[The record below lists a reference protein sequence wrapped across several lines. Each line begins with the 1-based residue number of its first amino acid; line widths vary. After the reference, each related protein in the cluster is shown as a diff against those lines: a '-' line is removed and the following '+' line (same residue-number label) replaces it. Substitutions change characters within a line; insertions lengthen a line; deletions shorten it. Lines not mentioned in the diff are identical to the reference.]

1 LLLGRVANIELQAL
15 RATEDVAMVAVG
27 IPLAHIRP
35 KQNFGA
41 MKILIVTQYFWP
53 ENFRINDLAQG
64 LRNREHEVTVYTG
77 KPNYPEGRFFSGYGF
92 LRRSN
97 EAFDGI
103 RVIRVPLIPRG
114 GGAGFRLALNYVSF
128 AFFASLLAPFRVY
141 GDFDVILVYEPSPVT
156 VGLPA
161 LVLKALKGAPLLF
174 WVQDLWPE
182 SLIAADAVRQRWI
195 LAGIE
200 RLVRFIYRRC
210 DRILVQSKAFIEA
223 VLRYGI
229 VRERIFFFPN
239 SAEALYQP
247 LALEPNAPEREK
259 MPPGFRVMYAGNVG
273 AAQDFATIL
282 GAADRLRDETAIQWV
297 ILGDGRLRSWVESE
311 VARRGLGRSV
321 HLLGRYPVESMP
333 RFFALGD
340 AMLVTLRRDPIL
352 AMTLPS
358 RVQSYLACARPIV
371 AALDGEGAR
380 VIKEA
385 GAGIVAGSGDPDG
398 LVRAVLDIYRLPE
411 AERQAM
417 GASGRRYFEKHFE
430 REMLLTRLEEW
441 MQSATETHGTAQHR
455 SQKH

>member
-1 LLLGRVANIELQAL
+1 MRV
-15 RATEDVAMVAVG
+15 
-27 IPLAHIRP
+27 
-35 KQNFGA
+35 
-41 MKILIVTQYFWP
+41 LIVTQYFWP

-64 LRNREHEVTVYTG
+64 LRGRGHEVTVFTG
-77 KPNYPEGRFFSGYGF
+77 KPNYPGGSFFPGYGF
-92 LRRSN
+92 LGRST
-97 EAFDGI
+97 ESFRGI

-114 GGAGFRLALNYVSF
+114 GGAGFRLALNYISF

-182 SLIAADAVRQRWI
+182 SLVAADAVRASWI

-200 RLVRFIYRRC
+200 RLVRFIYHRC
-210 DRILVQSKAFIEA
+210 DRILVQSKAFVEA

-229 VRERIFFFPN
+229 TRERILYFPN

-247 LALEPNAPEREK
+247 LALEPNAPERAS
-259 MPPGFRVMYAGNVG
+259 MPAGFRVMYAGNVG
-273 AAQDFATIL
+273 TAQDFATIL
-282 GAADRLRDETAIQWV
+282 GAADRLRDETAIQWI
-297 ILGDGRLRSWVESE
+297 ILGDGTSRSWVESE
-311 VARRGLGRSV
+311 VARRHLGRSV

-358 RVQSYLACARPIV
+358 RVQSYLACARPII

-380 VIKEA
+380 VIQEA
-385 GAGIVAGSGDPDG
+385 GAGIVAGSGDPDS
-398 LVRAVLDIYRLPE
+398 LARAVLDIYRLPE
-411 AERQAM
+411 TERQAM
-417 GASGRRYFEKHFE
+417 GASGRRYFEQHFE
-430 REMLLTRLEEW
+430 REALLTRLEDW
-441 MQSATETHGTAQHR
+441 MRKVAHTR
-455 SQKH
+455 S